1 MIYCNRKREF
11 KRNNTCL
18 YIISLHIYIYTACF
32 FDNNI
37 SWSLDTT
44 IKIDQSCDL
53 KVMGSNFE
61 NISFI
66 CSDKTVH
73 IYASSSIR
81 HFSYSN
87 VELVLEFT
95 QKNWAEEVPYT
106 YIKRN
111 WIICH
116 TFIYK
121 FPPLLF
127 YI

>member
-1 MIYCNRKREF
+1 MSIYHF
-11 KRNNTCL
+11 L
-18 YIISLHIYIYTACF
+18 AYIYIYIYIYTACF

-73 IYASSSIR
+73 IYASSSSLFR
-81 HFSYSN
+81 
-87 VELVLEFT
+87 
-95 QKNWAEEVPYT
+95 KNLHCVA
-106 YIKRN
+106 
-111 WIICH
+111 
-116 TFIYK
+116 
-121 FPPLLF
+121 L
-127 YI
+127 